1 MSHLKNKN
9 FFELQFKPDLR
20 ISESVLLLDTTLR
33 EGEQTPNVFFKL
45 EDKIKIA
52 QLLDEFGV
60 HMIEAGCP
68 SVSKGVK
75 VAVKSI
81 AEQGLKAEVLAH
93 VRANEQ
99 DIN

>member
-1 MSHLKNKN
+1 LFLIQLGDPVSKLEDQN
-9 FFELQFKPDLR
+9 FFDLQFKPDVK
-20 ISESVLLLDTTLR
+20 ISEDVLLLDTTLR

-68 SVSKGVK
+68 TVSKGVK
-75 VAVKSI
+75 EAVKAI
-81 AEQGLKAEVLAH
+81 AEQGLK
-93 VRANEQ
+93 RGSY
-99 DIN
+99 